1 MTNVTNDLKTHADA
15 WEHSVRSLKDLVS
28 TLTEGRWSIA
38 TECPGWSV
46 RDIVS
51 HVIGIELELLG
62 DPRPI
67 HTLPRDL
74 AHVHDEFSRYTE
86 IPVDVRRCHTSPEM
100 TGELEYV
107 ILRRRRMLDES
118 DRGPEDEVRGMM
130 GRSVP
135 YRSLLAL
142 RVFDV
147 WVHEQDVRRAIREPG
162 NLDSP
167 AALISRDHL
176 LSVLPRVVAKEAR
189 APAGSSVVFDVNG
202 PVEFMRTV
210 TIDPDGRGRLDGRV
224 PLGPL
229 VTLSTD
235 WETFVRL
242 MCGRVR
248 PSRAV
253 VDVEGDHDLARRI
266 LTNLAVT
273 P

>member
-1 MTNVTNDLKTHADA
+1 MTNDLKTHVDA

-28 TLTEGRWSIA
+28 PLTEGRWSSP

-51 HVIGIELELLG
+51 HIIGIELELLG

-74 AHVHDEFSRYTE
+74 VHVHDEFGRYAE

-107 ILRRRRMLDES
+107 ILRRRRMLDEA
-118 DRGPEDEVRGMM
+118 DLAPEDEVRGMM
-130 GRSVP
+130 GRSVT
-135 YRSLLAL
+135 YRFLLAQ

-147 WVHEQDVRRAIREPG
+147 WAHEQDVRRAIGVPG

-167 AALISRDHL
+167 AALITRDFL
-176 LSVLPRVVAKEAR
+176 LAALPRVVAKDAK
-189 APAGSSVVFDVNG
+189 APAGASVVFDVSG
-202 PVEFMRTV
+202 PVEFMRTITV
-210 TIDPDGRGRLDGRV
+210 GEDGRARLDGRV

-229 VTLSTD
+229 VALSTD

-242 MCGRVR
+242 MCGRV
-248 PSRAV
+248 PTHRA
-253 VDVEGDHDLARRI
+253 DVKIEGDPDLGHRI
-266 LTNLAVT
+266 LDSMAVT

>member
-1 MTNVTNDLKTHADA
+1 VTNDLKTHADA
-15 WEHSVRSLKDLVS
+15 WEHSIRSLKDLVS
-28 TLTEGRWSIA
+28 TLTEGRWSSA

-74 AHVHDEFSRYTE
+74 RHVHDEFSRYTE

-118 DRGPEDEVRGMM
+118 DRGPDDEVRGIM

-135 YRSLLAL
+135 YRFLLTQ

-147 WVHEQDVRRAIREPG
+147 WVHEQDVRRAIGVPG

-167 AALISRDHL
+167 AALITRDFL
-176 LSVLPRVVAKEAR
+176 LTGLARVVAKDAK
-189 APAGSSVVFDVNG
+189 APTGASVVFDVNG

-210 TIDPDGRGRLDGRV
+210 TVDENGRGRLDGRV

-229 VTLSTD
+229 VMVSTD

-242 MCGRVR
+242 MCGRVGAA
-248 PSRAV
+248 RADV
-253 VDVEGDHDLARRI
+253 KVEGDPDLARRI
-266 LTNLAVT
+266 LDNMAVT